1 MLNVVPKPQT
11 NKNLIQKHTNP
22 KYASLKSVVE
32 DAFSMPLKSQAPP
45 SEACVC
51 VCMLVDYQSH
61 CHWNSLA
68 EIVEAPVIQF
78 SALCVCVCVCV
89 KQKNG

>member
-22 KYASLKSVVE
+22 KYASLKSAVE

-51 VCMLVDYQSH
+51 VYVGRLSIPLSLEQLGR
-61 CHWNSLA
+61 NSGGTSDP
-68 EIVEAPVIQF
+68 IF
-78 SALCVCVCVCV
+78 CSVCVCVCV

>member
-11 NKNLIQKHTNP
+11 NNNLIQKHTNP
-22 KYASLKSVVE
+22 KYASLKSAVE

-51 VCMLVDYQSH
+51 VC
-61 CHWNSLA
+61 W
-68 EIVEAPVIQF
+68 
-78 SALCVCVCVCV
+78 
-89 KQKNG
+89 